1 VKKIYHDVIIKT
13 TVAVN
18 LQASARF
25 PSSGESS
32 GGACPRRS
40 TFLIPLAPFSR
51 WEKGARG
58 MGKSNTV
65 FDTCPPLN
73 REGGGA
79 IPNDFLNNAGWRC
92 GRHVLSKGTLV
103 MFKKFNFANIG
114 LVLFYLAIILIFS
127 LFSPTFRTVTNFKNI
142 LTGFSHV
149 GIMAV
154 GMTFPI
160 LLGGIDLSVGAILAL
175 VGMVA
180 FDVMLVFGLP
190 GWVAILAGLVV
201 GALAGLLNGLL
212 VVRLKLTPFIATLS
226 TMVAYRGAT
235 YAISGRQLYP
245 GLSVKAITDPVYR
258 GIDGSAGPVPLAFIY
273 LIAVILLTYFLLR
286 HTKLGL
292 NLYSVGGNE
301 NAARLAGINIG
312 RVKLIAY
319 MMSGLCTGIAALIL
333 TSRMTTATE
342 NLGLGFELSAIAGAI
357 IGGVSLQGGVGNT
370 FGPAVGA
377 FLIGTIYIGM
387 TLLGVTTYAQPV
399 VSGFIL
405 MGAVGYDQF
414 MKVRREQNLLK
425 RQSLPP
431 TPAGGQ

>member
-1 VKKIYHDVIIKT
+1 MLKK
-13 TVAVN
+13 
-18 LQASARF
+18 L
-25 PSSGESS
+25 
-32 GGACPRRS
+32 
-40 TFLIPLAPFSR
+40 
-51 WEKGARG
+51 
-58 MGKSNTV
+58 
-65 FDTCPPLN
+65 
-73 REGGGA
+73 
-79 IPNDFLNNAGWRC
+79 
-92 GRHVLSKGTLV
+92 
-103 MFKKFNFANIG
+103 NFANLG

-127 LFSPTFRTVTNFKNI
+127 VFSPSFRSVGNFKNI

-149 GIMAV
+149 AIMAV

-180 FDVMLVFGLP
+180 FDTMLIFGWP
-190 GWVAILAGLVV
+190 GWAAILAGLLT
-201 GALAGLLNGLL
+201 GALAGLINGFL

-245 GLSVKAITDPVYR
+245 ELSIKAITDPLYR
-258 GIDGSAGPVPLAFIY
+258 MIDKSIGPIPLAFIY
-273 LIAVILLTYFLLR
+273 LIIVIGLTHFILR
-286 HTKLGL
+286 YTRLGI
-292 NLYSVGGNE
+292 NLYTVGGNE
-301 NAARLAGINIG
+301 NAARLAGINID
-312 RVKLIAY
+312 RAKLFAY
-319 MMSGLCTGIAALIL
+319 MMSGLCTGIAGLIL

-370 FGPAVGA
+370 IGPAVGA

-405 MGAVGYDQF
+405 MGAVGYDHY
-414 MKVRREQNLLK
+414 MKLKHEQSLLK
-425 RQSLPP
+425 RQYPP
-431 TPAGGQ
+431 QAQEGAH